1 MNLKKA
7 DLQEIRWNAN
17 QESEEV
23 GDPIPVQF
31 NPESLKLAYANQNA
45 SGDQRGGSS
54 IQYVGSGTTKLTFD
68 LWFDVTTA
76 HHSPETTPP
85 GDVRELTK
93 KVLHFITPQKSGKSG
108 KKDKFVPP
116 GVRFH
121 WGTFLFEGVM
131 ESLNESLEY
140 FSEDGVP
147 LRAKV
152 SVSLSKQEIKFEQG
166 EQQANGG
173 LGSFSSGRPREQAK
187 EGETVPEAADK
198 AGRGDEWPEIASA
211 NGIENPRNIAPG
223 TLLDL
228 GAGAGIGVGASLSAG
243 ASFGIG
249 AGAGAGFQIGAGA
262 SVGGAGAGTG
272 GSSGGGIGISTRLS
286 GVTRGVPGGGGSS
299 ATGGT
304 ASGTSVFGGV
314 EGGAATRTT
323 SQVHASFDAR
333 IRRR

>member
-7 DLQEIRWNAN
+7 DLQEIRWNKN
-17 QESEEV
+17 QEAEEV
-23 GDPIPVQF
+23 GKPIPVQF

-45 SGDQRGGSS
+45 SGDQRGGSA

-68 LWFDVTTA
+68 LWFDVTSA

-85 GDVRELTK
+85 GDVRELTQ
-93 KVLHFITPQKSGKSG
+93 KVLHFITPQKSG

-166 EQQANGG
+166 DQQANGG
-173 LGSFSSGRPREQAK
+173 LGSFSSGRPRQAAK
-187 EGETVPEAADK
+187 EGDSVPGAADK
-198 AGRGDEWPEIASA
+198 AGRGDEWPQIASA
-211 NGIENPRNIAPG
+211 NGIENPRDVAPG

-228 GAGAGIGVGASLSAG
+228 GAGAGAGLAAG
-243 ASFGIG
+243 ASFGVG
-249 AGAGAGFQIGAGA
+249 AGAGASFGVGAGAAASAGFEIGAGVSA
-262 SVGGAGAGTG
+262 GVGSA
-272 GSSGGGIGISTRLS
+272 GGGIGVSTRLA
-286 GVTRGVPGGGGSS
+286 GVTRGVPGTSGGAGGGD
-299 ATGGT
+299 A
-304 ASGTSVFGGV
+304 ASVFGGV
-314 EGGAATRTT
+314 EGGVATRT
-323 SQVHASFDAR
+323 SSRVHATFDAR

>member
-7 DLQEIRWNAN
+7 DLQEIRWNKN
-17 QESEEV
+17 QEAEEV
-23 GDPIPVQF
+23 GKPIPVQF

-45 SGDQRGGSS
+45 SGDQRGGSA

-68 LWFDVTTA
+68 LWFDVTSA

-93 KVLHFITPQKSGKSG
+93 KVLHFITPQKSG

-166 EQQANGG
+166 DQQANGG
-173 LGSFSSGRPREQAK
+173 LGSFSSGRPRQAAK
-187 EGETVPEAADK
+187 EGDSVPGAADK
-198 AGRGDEWPEIASA
+198 AGRGDEWPQIASA
-211 NGIENPRNIAPG
+211 NGIENPRDVAPG

-228 GAGAGIGVGASLSAG
+228 GAGGGIGLGAGLSAG

-249 AGAGAGFQIGAGA
+249 VGAGA
-262 SVGGAGAGTG
+262 SVGA
-272 GSSGGGIGISTRLS
+272 GIGVSTRLA
-286 GVTRGVPGGGGSS
+286 GVTRGVPGTSGGAGGGD
-299 ATGGT
+299 A
-304 ASGTSVFGGV
+304 ASVFGGV
-314 EGGAATRTT
+314 EGGVATRT
-323 SQVHASFDAR
+323 SSRVHASFDAR

>member
-7 DLQEIRWNAN
+7 DLQEIRWNAK

-45 SGDQRGGSS
+45 SGDQRGGSA

-85 GDVRELTK
+85 GDVRELTQ
-93 KVLHFITPQKSGKSG
+93 KVLHFITPQKAGKSG
-108 KKDKFVPP
+108 KKDKFIPP

-131 ESLNESLEY
+131 ESLGESLEY

-166 EQQANGG
+166 DQQTNGG

-198 AGRGDEWPEIASA
+198 AGRGDEWPQIASA

-228 GAGAGIGVGASLSAG
+228 GAGVGSGASLSAG
-243 ASFGIG
+243 ASFGVGVG
-249 AGAGAGFQIGAGA
+249 AGAGI
-262 SVGGAGAGTG
+262 
-272 GSSGGGIGISTRLS
+272 GIGTRLS
-286 GVTRGVPGGGGSS
+286 GVTRGVPGGS
-299 ATGGT
+299 ASGGT
-304 ASGTSVFGGV
+304 TPRTSVFGGV
-314 EGGAATRTT
+314 EGGAATRTS
-323 SQVHASFDAR
+323 SQVHASFDTR
-333 IRRR
+333 IRRRP

>member
-7 DLQEIRWNAN
+7 DLQEIRWNKS
-17 QESEEV
+17 QEAEEV
-23 GDPIPVQF
+23 GKPIPVQF

-45 SGDQRGGSS
+45 SGDQRGGSA

-68 LWFDVTTA
+68 LWFDVTSA

-93 KVLHFITPQKSGKSG
+93 KVLHFITPQKSG

-166 EQQANGG
+166 DQQANGG
-173 LGSFSSGRPREQAK
+173 LGSFSSGRPRQAAK
-187 EGETVPEAADK
+187 EGDSVAGAADK
-198 AGRGDEWPEIASA
+198 AGRGDQWPQIASA
-211 NGIENPRNIAPG
+211 NGIENPRDVAPG

-228 GAGAGIGVGASLSAG
+228 GAGGELGAGIGAGLSAG
-243 ASFGIG
+243 ASFGVGAGVGTSAGFEIG
-249 AGAGAGFQIGAGA
+249 AGG
-262 SVGGAGAGTG
+262 SVGGGAA
-272 GSSGGGIGISTRLS
+272 GGGIGVSTRLA
-286 GVTRGVPGGGGSS
+286 GVTRGVPGASGGTGGS
-299 ATGGT
+299 AAGG
-304 ASGTSVFGGV
+304 ASVFGGV
-314 EGGAATRTT
+314 EDGAAGRT
-323 SQVHASFDAR
+323 SSRVHASFDAR

>member
-1 MNLKKA
+1 MKLKKA
-7 DLQEIRWNAN
+7 DLQEIRWNKN
-17 QESEEV
+17 QEAEEV
-23 GDPIPVQF
+23 GKPIPVQF

-45 SGDQRGGSS
+45 SGDQRGGSA

-68 LWFDVTTA
+68 LWFDVTSA

-85 GDVRELTK
+85 GDVRELTQ
-93 KVLHFITPQKSGKSG
+93 KVLHFITPQKSG

-166 EQQANGG
+166 DQQANSG
-173 LGSFSSGRPREQAK
+173 LGSFSSGRPRQAAK
-187 EGETVPEAADK
+187 EGDSVAGAADK
-198 AGRGDEWPEIASA
+198 AGRGDEWPQIASA
-211 NGIENPRNIAPG
+211 NGIENPRSVAPG

-228 GAGAGIGVGASLSAG
+228 GAGAGLGVGAGLSAG
-243 ASFGIG
+243 ASFGVGAGDGVGASAGFEIG
-249 AGAGAGFQIGAGA
+249 AGIGAGA
-262 SVGGAGAGTG
+262 SAGNSA
-272 GSSGGGIGISTRLS
+272 GGGIGVSTRLS
-286 GVTRGVPGGGGSS
+286 GVTRGVPGASGG
-299 ATGGT
+299 TGG
-304 ASGTSVFGGV
+304 AASVFGGV
-314 EGGAATRTT
+314 EGGAAARTSTR
-323 SQVHASFDAR
+323 VHASFDAR

>member
-1 MNLKKA
+1 MKLKKA
-7 DLQEIRWNAN
+7 DLQEIRWNKN
-17 QESEEV
+17 QEAEEV
-23 GDPIPVQF
+23 GKPIPVQF

-45 SGDQRGGSS
+45 SGDQRGGSA

-68 LWFDVTTA
+68 LWFDVTSA

-85 GDVRELTK
+85 GDVRELTQ
-93 KVLHFITPQKSGKSG
+93 KVLHFITPQKSG

-166 EQQANGG
+166 DQQANGG
-173 LGSFSSGRPREQAK
+173 LGSFSSGRPRQAAK
-187 EGETVPEAADK
+187 EGDSVAGAADK
-198 AGRGDEWPEIASA
+198 AGRGDEWPQIASA
-211 NGIENPRNIAPG
+211 NGIENARSVAPG

-228 GAGAGIGVGASLSAG
+228 GAGGGIGVGAGLSAG
-243 ASFGIG
+243 VSFGVGAGIG
-249 AGAGAGFQIGAGA
+249 AGASA
-262 SVGGAGAGTG
+262 
-272 GSSGGGIGISTRLS
+272 GSSAGGGIGVSTRLS
-286 GVTRGVPGGGGSS
+286 GVTRGVPGASGG
-299 ATGGT
+299 TGGAT
-304 ASGTSVFGGV
+304 ASVFGGV
-314 EGGAATRTT
+314 EGGAAARTSTR
-323 SQVHASFDAR
+323 VHASFDAR